1 MKEKST
7 ARCDRRTICNLDR
20 QFKEKFGTIFS
31 NQVKKMKI
39 CKVMLTKQREK
50 LQIKQET
57 RWHRKS

>member
-7 ARCDRRTICNLDR
+7 ARCDKKTICNLDR

-39 CKVMLTKQREK
+39 CKIMLTKKRK
-50 LQIKQET
+50 NLQIKQ
-57 RWHRKS
+57 RWHGKS

>member
-7 ARCDRRTICNLDR
+7 ARCDKKTICNLDR

-39 CKVMLTKQREK
+39 CKIMLTKKREN
-50 LQIKQET
+50 LQIKQ
-57 RWHRKS
+57 RWHGKS